1 MVSNELLATSMSQWK
16 PVEEMLQRGML
27 FDKMK
32 QQNRLMFYQV
42 CASRGWW
49 AVWWVLETKRAPTT
63 RRREVEAG
71 TGAGRRGEVASESG
85 RGRTELSES

>member
-1 MVSNELLATSMSQWK
+1 VVSNELLATSMSQWK

-49 AVWWVLETKRAPTT
+49 AVGFRDQTCTDY
-63 RRREVEAG
+63 EAEG
-71 TGAGRRGEVASESG
+71 G
-85 RGRTELSES
+85 